1 MVTDIKNIDTL
12 LVVQLVSIN
21 FYEFQQV
28 SASFILRVLCKSP
41 LPGWRAYVPMQF
53 LFCISDIFRV
63 FRFESRSEEHTS
75 ELQSQ
80 FHLVCRLLLEKKLQP
95 TLHSSGCRTSNA
107 AFSGRESQPPH

>member
-28 SASFILRVLCKSP
+28 SASFILRVLCKTP

-53 LFCISDIFRV
+53 LFCISDIFGV
-63 FRFESRSEEHTS
+63 FGFNPEDAPAKFQKPPPPKWVRGRGFGNFRTRFIGFKQEHT
-75 ELQSQ
+75 
-80 FHLVCRLLLEKKLQP
+80 
-95 TLHSSGCRTSNA
+95 
-107 AFSGRESQPPH
+107 